1 MEDIV
6 IRQETQEDIVYIY
19 NLIKN
24 AFKNAEH
31 SDGDEHNLVK
41 RLRKSSAFI
50 PELSLVAE
58 LDSKIV
64 GHILFTK
71 VMVGNSIQL
80 ALAPVSVD
88 PAFQKRGIG
97 SLLINSGHTIAKR
110 MGFEYSIILGYP
122 KYYSRFG
129 YKPSIEFNIICPFD
143 VPEDFFMAINLQEK
157 KSLLNAKVEYPKE
170 FLITECS

>member
-1 MEDIV
+1 MH
-6 IRQETQEDIVYIY
+6 IRQETANDYSSVHSVIEQ
-19 NLIKN
+19 
-24 AFKNAEH
+24 AFASAEH
-31 SDGDEHNLVK
+31 SDGNEADLVSA
-41 RLRKSSAFI
+41 LRKGKSFI
-50 PELSLVAE
+50 PKLSLVAE
-58 LDSKIV
+58 IDGKIV

-110 MGFEYSIILGYP
+110 MGFEYSIVLGYP